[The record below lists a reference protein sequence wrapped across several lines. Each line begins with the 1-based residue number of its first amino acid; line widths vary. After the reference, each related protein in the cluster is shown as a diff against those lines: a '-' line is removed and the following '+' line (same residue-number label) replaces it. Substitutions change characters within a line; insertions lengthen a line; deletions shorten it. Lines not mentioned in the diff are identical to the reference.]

1 MPRDTK
7 KIVASIIIRTL
18 GVFMAFF
25 LTGAGVAA
33 TTPVGWFWGGL
44 IAVGTVLGTVI
55 TVLGV
60 ILIWKAH
67 WTLEDIEKTFRAVV
81 AQQAE
86 DNETIQDALEIA
98 EMDSFEFAD
107 LADFDEDLDELDR

>member
-1 MPRDTK
+1 MPKDTK
-7 KIVASIIIRTL
+7 KIIGSIIVRTI

-25 LTGAGVAA
+25 LTGAGVGA
-33 TTPVGWFWGGL
+33 TTPGGWVLGGL
-44 IAVGTVLGTVI
+44 IAVGTVLGTII

-67 WTLEDIEKTFRAVV
+67 WTLGDIEKTFRAVV

-107 LADFDEDLDELDR
+107 LADFDEDLDDLDK